1 MTTKRKPK
9 ITNKISPAPKGYHTA
24 TPVLVVQ
31 NAAAAI
37 DYYVTAFGAK
47 ELSRTYAA
55 DSATILLAVLK
66 IGNSIVHLNDE
77 MPSYGILSPI
87 SLGGSSN
94 AIHLYLPKVDAVWQ
108 NTIEAGA
115 TVVMPLEDTFWGERR
130 GKIIDQFGHVW
141 VLSIQ
146 TEVLSSEE
154 IKKRSDA
161 FYGTSEV
168 QPLQAQEENL
178 VSAEDLP
185 VIDIEQGLL
194 ATANSEAAIAS

>member
-1 MTTKRKPK
+1 MTTKRK
-9 ITNKISPAPKGYHTA
+9 TKISPSPKGYHTA

-37 DYYVTAFGAK
+37 DYYVAAFGAK

-55 DSATILLAVLK
+55 DSTTILLATLK

-77 MPSYGILSPI
+77 MPSYGVLSPI

-94 AIHLYLPKVDAVWQ
+94 AVHLYLAKIDEVWQ

-115 TVVMPLEDTFWGERR
+115 TVVMPLEDTFWGERS
-130 GKIIDQFGHVW
+130 GKIIDPFGHVW

-146 TEVLSSEE
+146 TEVLSNEE

-168 QPLQAQEENL
+168 QPVETQEENL
-178 VSAEDLP
+178 VPVEDLP
-185 VIDIEQGLL
+185 VIDIEQGLI
-194 ATANSEAAIAS
+194 ATANSEAAIASQ

>member
-1 MTTKRKPK
+1 MTTKRKTK
-9 ITNKISPAPKGYHTA
+9 ITPAPKGYHTA

-37 DYYVTAFGAK
+37 DYYVAAFGAK

-55 DSATILLAVLK
+55 DNATILLAALK

-94 AIHLYLPKVDAVWQ
+94 AVHLYLAKVDEVWQ
-108 NTIEAGA
+108 NTIDTGA
-115 TVVMPLEDTFWGERR
+115 TVIMPLEDTFWGERS
-130 GKIIDQFGHVW
+130 GKIIDPFGHVW

-168 QPLQAQEENL
+168 QPLPTQEKNL
-178 VSAEDLP
+178 VSAEDLL
-185 VIDIEQGLL
+185 VIDIEQGLI

>member
-1 MTTKRKPK
+1 MTTKRKTK
-9 ITNKISPAPKGYHTA
+9 ITPAPKGYHTA

-37 DYYVTAFGAK
+37 DYYVAAFGAK
-47 ELSRTYAA
+47 ELSRSYAA
-55 DSATILLAVLK
+55 DNSTILLATLK

-77 MPSYGILSPI
+77 LPSFGILSPT
-87 SLGGSSN
+87 SLGGSAN
-94 AIHLYLPKVDAVWQ
+94 AVHLYLAKIDEVWQ

-130 GKIIDQFGHVW
+130 GKIIDPFGHVW

-146 TEVLSSEE
+146 TEILNSEE
-154 IKKRSDA
+154 IKRRSDA

-168 QPLQAQEENL
+168 TPLPTQEENL
-178 VSAEDLP
+178 VAVEDLP
-185 VIDIEQGLL
+185 VIDIEQGLI
-194 ATANSEAAIAS
+194 ATANSEVVISS

>member
-1 MTTKRKPK
+1 MTTKRKQK
-9 ITNKISPAPKGYHTA
+9 LTNKISPAPKGYHTA

-37 DYYVTAFGAK
+37 DYYVAAFGAK
-47 ELSRTYAA
+47 ELSRTYAS
-55 DSATILLAVLK
+55 DGATILLATLK

-77 MPSYGILSPI
+77 LPSFGILSPI
-87 SLGGSSN
+87 SLGGSAN
-94 AIHLYLPKVDAVWQ
+94 AVHLYLAKIDEVWQ

-130 GKIIDQFGHVW
+130 GKIIDPFGHVW

-146 TEVLSSEE
+146 TEVLNSEE

-161 FYGTSEV
+161 FYGTVEA
-168 QPLQAQEENL
+168 QPLPTQEEVL
-178 VSAEDLP
+178 VAVEDLP
-185 VIDIEQGLL
+185 VIDIEQGLI
-194 ATANSEAAIAS
+194 ATANLEAVIA